1 MVGTTA
7 STYEQRKEQG
17 QKEQKITGKAP
28 ERKEQRFQA
37 IARNRKNKVF
47 RAKHRN
53 GKCLPGWSTISLVV
67 SIIPIGKSL
76 KWDASRRLVLHVQS
90 KTNLK
95 LKWEIYLSDSTSMYH
110 LVDVHETSEQ
120 EDTALLNVGL
130 LEHEPSCMRSW
141 NTNSATNTASKTPA

>member
-1 MVGTTA
+1 MK
-7 STYEQRKEQG
+7 STL
-17 QKEQKITGKAP
+17 
-28 ERKEQRFQA
+28 RFYLSGHDSSISQNLLVYFLPSYY
-37 IARNRKNKVF
+37 I
-47 RAKHRN
+47 
-53 GKCLPGWSTISLVV
+53 PGWSTISLVV

-76 KWDASRRLVLHVQS
+76 KWDNSRGLVLHVHS

-130 LEHEPSCMRSW
+130 LEHEPSCMRIW
-141 NTNSATNTASKTPA
+141 NTKSATNTASKTPA